1 MSWYVTRYTSGY
13 SEDKKISKTLSTGDT
28 ALWEGKERQ
37 HLVRTDTNQHI
48 WAFVFAFYET
58 KSLNCKI
65 AKP

>member
-1 MSWYVTRYTSGY
+1 MWLDTLQATVRT
-13 SEDKKISKTLSTGDT
+13 KKISKTLSTGDT